1 MYYLCIVEKQNRSL
15 TCWKKNSPLAQL
27 VEHLVYIQRVVGSS
41 PTGTTIANTHGQC
54 VKIVG

>member
-1 MYYLCIVEKQNRSL
+1 MYYLCIVEKQKRSL

-41 PTGTTIANTHGQC
+41 PTGTTQLALSSIG
-54 VKIVG
+54 